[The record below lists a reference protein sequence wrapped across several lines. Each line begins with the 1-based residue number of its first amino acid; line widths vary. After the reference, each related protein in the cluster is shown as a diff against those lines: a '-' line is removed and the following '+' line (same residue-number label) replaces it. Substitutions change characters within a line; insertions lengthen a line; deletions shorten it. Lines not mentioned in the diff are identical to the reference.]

1 MHTHQITFCV
11 FLFDVD
17 LKLFIYFRRDFV
29 NMQNVIL
36 YLTKILLYLLKR
48 FCNFGKKIVI
58 RIYPKKHNKLGRVV
72 AKYFLLPLD
81 KRRQL
86 AE

>member
-1 MHTHQITFCV
+1 MSFS
-11 FLFDVD
+11 FLIDGD
-17 LKLFIYFRRDFV
+17 LKPFIYFKRDFV

-48 FCNFGKKIVI
+48 FCNFGKKLVI
-58 RIYPKKHNKLGRVV
+58 RKNPKTNNKLGRVV
-72 AKYFLLPLD
+72 AEYFLLPLD